1 MLSLP
6 CLMHLNSVFF
16 AEVGASVAHHS
27 FFLRQRLG
35 HLSVI
40 VSPSLFQGEPNC
52 IGQSIPTSLL
62 FSPRFPHRYFMD
74 PLLDSILLTFS
85 WCNFCNLIPQ
95 TFISFVQSVSVSFMS
110 NFLSKLIGRASSQ
123 ATLGHRMGDDL
134 IRGVTSLL
142 DVVDPQNRDTSGIV
156 RCWLYTVAHIQ
167 FVAHATWRTF
177 EHILYF
183 LLVIY
188 PPQSR
193 FQHSTVA

>member
-142 DVVDPQNRDTSGIV
+142 DVVGSTKQRHFRDS
-156 RCWLYTVAHIQ
+156 Q
-167 FVAHATWRTF
+167 M
-177 EHILYF
+177 
-183 LLVIY
+183 LVIY
-188 PPQSR
+188 SGTHHSVCSSR
-193 FQHSTVA
+193 YMKDIWAHTVLPARYIPTTIQVPT